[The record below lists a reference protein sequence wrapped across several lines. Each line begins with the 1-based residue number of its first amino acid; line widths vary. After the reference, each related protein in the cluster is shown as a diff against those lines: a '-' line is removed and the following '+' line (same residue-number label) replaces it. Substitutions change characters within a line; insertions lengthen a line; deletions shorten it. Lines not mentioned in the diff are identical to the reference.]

1 MGESE
6 KINYPRFVLICVI
19 AFGFYLSN
27 QMVVNTVTKYADA
40 LSASTQMA
48 GFIGGSY
55 GVMSLI
61 TRPFAGQIVDNERH
75 KPLLVGS
82 MAFLVLS
89 DVILLSAAVPVMVL
103 LSRAVNGLAVGFA
116 STVCMTTACEALP
129 KSKLANGIGI
139 FTLAQTLAQVIGPAI
154 AIEIID
160 KGNFRRL
167 YILTTAVMAAAFL
180 LSLLFGTN
188 HEPRGNRTY
197 SFRLSEMFTLSAL
210 IPGSVLICNVMQIAA
225 VSSFM
230 LLYADSIG
238 VGGLSYFFTIQ
249 ALAILFTRPLVSR
262 FLNERN
268 QYFFMIASE
277 LLLIGGLLN
286 LFWAKNKMDFLV
298 SAALFG
304 LGKSGAQPALVG
316 MCLSCAP
323 PDERGRASSTQY
335 ACQDIGQFA
344 GSYIA
349 GIVASFF
356 GYRYAFMSIAVIV
369 ALGTTF
375 FMIAYMAPRL
385 RKNPKERSL

>member
-1 MGESE
+1 MEESE
-6 KINYPRFVLICVI
+6 KINYPQFVLICVI

-27 QMVVNTVTKYADA
+27 QMVVNTVTKYADT
-40 LSASTQMA
+40 LSASTQMV
-48 GFIGGSY
+48 GFIGGAY
-55 GVMSLI
+55 GVMSLV

-89 DVILLSAAVPVMVL
+89 NAILLAAATPVMVL

-116 STVCMTTACEALP
+116 STVCMTTACGALP

-160 KGNFRRL
+160 RGSFKQL

-188 HEPRGNRTY
+188 HESRGNRVY
-197 SFRLSEMFTLSAL
+197 SFRLSEMFTLRAL
-210 IPGSVLICNVMQIAA
+210 VPGSVLACNVMQIAS

-238 VGGLSYFFTIQ
+238 VSGPSYFFTIQ
-249 ALAILFTRPLVSR
+249 ALAILFTRPLVTK
-262 FLNERN
+262 FLNHRN
-268 QYFFMIASE
+268 QYFFTVISE
-277 LLLIGGLLN
+277 LLLICGLLN
-286 LFWAKNKMDFLV
+286 LFRAKNTMDFLV
-298 SAALFG
+298 SATLFG
-304 LGKSGAQPALVG
+304 LGKSGSQPALVG

-349 GIVASFF
+349 GIAAGFF

-375 FMIAYMAPRL
+375 FIIAYVAPKL
-385 RKNPKERSL
+385 RKESEMLK